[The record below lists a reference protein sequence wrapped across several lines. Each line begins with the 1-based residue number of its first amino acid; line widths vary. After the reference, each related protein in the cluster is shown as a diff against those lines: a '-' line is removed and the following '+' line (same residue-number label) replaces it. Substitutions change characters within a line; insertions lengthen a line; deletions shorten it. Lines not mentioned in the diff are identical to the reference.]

1 MATDLVAFGIFPDRA
16 NFEAALDRRR
26 EEEEEDEHGAK
37 HGRSVAHG
45 DPSHGAGRAQR
56 RQDCG
61 WGAIS
66 QGPCGERQPAYRF
79 AD

>member
-1 MATDLVAFGIFPDRA
+1 MATDLVAYGIFPDRT
-16 NFEAALDRRR
+16 NFEAALDGLR

-45 DPSHGAGRAQR
+45 DSSTAAGRAQR
-56 RQDCG
+56 RRDCG

-66 QGPCGERQPAYRF
+66 QGPCGGAAARVSL